1 MQPRSDA
8 VVAEKVRVVV
18 DTDGPPAAVL
28 VNLPVPQI
36 DDDQRQAP
44 GGLVALATY
53 ARAHGYAAVVCDL
66 AGTPT
71 DQLTT
76 DLLTEADVYGI
87 SLYTATCTLAYD
99 FAARLRQAHPRAFL
113 VAGGPHA
120 SALPE
125 EVLAH
130 GFDATVCGEGEE
142 ALVAILERLACG
154 ERGDIPDLIRA
165 RRIADLDALPLADF
179 NGLCDMRR
187 YHRSI
192 AGLPAMALDS
202 SRGCANRCRFCNS
215 RVMERG
221 CWRPRSPQS
230 VLAEVLS
237 HQEVGWQAFRF
248 NDDSFL
254 ADRERALEI
263 CRLLQPLDLKFRI
276 FCRAEDLAAPG
287 VCEALVQAGC
297 VHVGVGI
304 ESLSPAMLARMAKAQ
319 RVSVI
324 KQGLAQAHDAGL
336 LTRGFFIVG
345 FPGETEATV
354 AQTLDTLPDI
364 ALDEATCYPCLPYP
378 GTDLAIRP
386 RSYGITWI
394 DPDYSK
400 YIQAGH
406 DRCTGYVMATET
418 FGPDE
423 VRAWRDQFLQALD
436 RLGVA
441 WCDQLGVVR

>member
-1 MQPRSDA
+1 VVGPDGSPA
-8 VVAEKVRVVV
+8 V
-18 DTDGPPAAVL
+18 VL

-53 ARAHGYAAVVCDL
+53 ARARGYTAHVCDL
-66 AGTPT
+66 AGTPPER
-71 DQLTT
+71 LSP
-76 DLLTEADVYGI
+76 DLLPEAEVYGL
-87 SLYTATCTLAYD
+87 SLYTATCQLAYE
-99 FAARLRQAHPRAFL
+99 FAARLRQAQPRAYL
-113 VAGGPHA
+113 LAGGPHA

-130 GFDATVCGEGEE
+130 GFDTVVCGEGEE
-142 ALVAILERLACG
+142 ALVGILEQLASG
-154 ERGDIPDLIRA
+154 ERAAIPDLIRA
-165 RRIADLDALPLADF
+165 RPIADLDALPLADF

-187 YHRSI
+187 YTRSI
-192 AGLPAMALDS
+192 AGLPAIALDS
-202 SRGCANRCRFCNS
+202 SRGCTNRCRFCNS
-215 RVMERG
+215 RVVERG
-221 CWRPRSPQS
+221 CWRPRSPES
-230 VLAEVLS
+230 VLREVVA
-237 HQEVGWQAFRF
+237 HQQVGWQAFRF

-263 CRLLQPLDLKFRI
+263 CRLLEPLDLKFRI

-287 VCEALVQAGC
+287 VCEALAQAGC

-324 KQGLAQAHDAGL
+324 KQGLAQAHEAGL
-336 LTRGFFIVG
+336 LVRGFFIVG

-354 AQTLDTLPDI
+354 SRTLDTLPDL

-378 GTDLAIRP
+378 GSDLAICP
-386 RSYGITWI
+386 RAYGITWI
-394 DPDYSK
+394 DPDYSQ

-406 DRCTGYVMATET
+406 DRATGYVMATET
-418 FGPDE
+418 FGPDD
-423 VRAWRDQFLQALD
+423 VRGWRDRFLAAFD
-436 RLGVA
+436 RLGIA

>member
-1 MQPRSDA
+1 
-8 VVAEKVRVVV
+8 
-18 DTDGPPAAVL
+18 
-28 VNLPVPQI
+28 
-36 DDDQRQAP
+36 
-44 GGLVALATY
+44 VALATY
-53 ARAHGYAAVVCDL
+53 ARVHGYDAEVCDL
-66 AGTPT
+66 AGTPA
-71 DQLTT
+71 DQLTP
-76 DLLTEADVYGI
+76 DLLPDADVYGLSI
-87 SLYTATCTLAYD
+87 YTATCYLAYG
-99 FAARLRQAHPRAFL
+99 FVSCLRQAHPEAFL

-130 GFDATVCGEGEE
+130 GFDAVVCGEGEE
-142 ALVAILERLACG
+142 ALVAILDKLARG
-154 ERGDIPDLIRA
+154 ERSSIPDLIRA
-165 RRIADLDALPLADF
+165 RPIADLDALPFADF

-187 YHRSI
+187 YHRCI

-202 SRGCANRCRFCNS
+202 SRGCMNRCRFCNS

-221 CWRPRSPQS
+221 CWRPRSPES
-230 VLAEVLS
+230 VLTEVLA
-237 HQEVGWQAFRF
+237 HQEAGWQAFRF

-254 ADRERALEI
+254 ADRERAQEI
-263 CRLLQPLDLKFRI
+263 CRLLEPLDLKFRI

-287 VCEALVQAGC
+287 VCEALVRAGC
-297 VHVGVGI
+297 IHVGVGI
-304 ESLSPAMLARMAKAQ
+304 ESLSPTILALMAKAQ

-324 KQGLAQAHDAGL
+324 REGLARAHEAGL
-336 LTRGFFIVG
+336 LIRGFFIVG
-345 FPGETEATV
+345 FPGETEATIT
-354 AQTLDTLPDI
+354 QTLDTLPHI

-378 GTDLAIRP
+378 GTDLAVRP
-386 RSYGITWI
+386 RAYGITWI

-423 VRAWRDQFLQALD
+423 VHGWRDRFLQAFD
-436 RLGVA
+436 TLGVA